1 MTKMLDFFRL
11 RFPAR
16 MPAASATAFRVAIS
30 GAVLLGAVV
39 SIGGT
44 AMAQVQVAAKAE
56 GPAHAALSVAGGKAA
71 AQQGPIGG
79 PVLGY
84 LFDSPTLRMRPLL
97 GIPGASYV
105 GDPLPIGFT
114 PQFVEV
120 SPSQEYALGV
130 EAESGDVYLI
140 DLRSPLP
147 AARRLDQATPGADRV
162 FLSPLGKAAALY
174 HREAKRVETL
184 TGLPDEPGLL
194 GRIDLASVPGML
206 TALAVSDDGKAL
218 AVAASD
224 GESGSLFIAAP
235 DGDLRLVG
243 PVGRATALA
252 FLNDADD
259 LLVADA
265 GRSEIVRIRNF
276 SAGAE
281 WTVLASRQDG
291 IGQPVAVGA
300 TRDNTAAFAVSA
312 SDRRIARLPLN
323 GAAVSFVDCPCNP
336 TGLDALA
343 PGSVFRLTAAS
354 DAPLYVLDT
363 RPRNGAVS
371 GEPRIL
377 FIPAADQTP
386 EAGGAVSNGPRGR
399 VRR

>member
-1 MTKMLDFFRL
+1 MTKMPDFFRL

-16 MPAASATAFRVAIS
+16 IPAASATVFRVAVG
-30 GAVLLGAVV
+30 GAVLLGAAM

-44 AMAQVQVAAKAE
+44 ATAQVQITAKPA
-56 GPAHAALSVAGGKAA
+56 GPAHAALSVGGGKAA

-105 GDPLPIGFT
+105 GDALPIGFA
-114 PQFVEV
+114 PRFVEV
-120 SPSQEYALGV
+120 SPSQEYAVGV

-147 AARRLDQATPGADRV
+147 AAQRLSQASAGADRA
-162 FLSPLGKAAALY
+162 FLSPLGKAVAFY
-174 HREAKRVETL
+174 HRQARQVEIV
-184 TGLPDEPGLL
+184 TGLPDEPNLA
-194 GRIDLASVPGML
+194 GRVDLSSVPGMV

-218 AVAASD
+218 AIAASE
-224 GESGSLFIAAP
+224 GGNGSLFVAAP
-235 DGDLRLVG
+235 DADVRLVG
-243 PVGRATALA
+243 PLGRANALA
-252 FLNDADD
+252 FVNDAGD

-291 IGQPVAVGA
+291 LDQPVAVGI
-300 TRDNTAAFAVSA
+300 TRDNTTVFAVSA
-312 SDRRIARLPLN
+312 SDRRIARMPLSG
-323 GAAVSFVDCPCNP
+323 GAISFVDCPCSP
-336 TGLDALA
+336 TGLHALA
-343 PGSVFRLTAAS
+343 PGAVFRLTADS
-354 DAPLYVLDT
+354 NAPLYVLDT
-363 RPRNGAVS
+363 RPRNGDLS
-371 GEPRIL
+371 SEPRVL

-386 EAGGAVSNGPRGR
+386 ADVDESSAPRGR